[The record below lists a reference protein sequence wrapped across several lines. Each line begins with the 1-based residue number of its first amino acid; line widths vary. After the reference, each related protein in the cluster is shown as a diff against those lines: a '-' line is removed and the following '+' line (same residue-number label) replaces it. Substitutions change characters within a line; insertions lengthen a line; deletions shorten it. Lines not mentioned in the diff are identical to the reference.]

1 LTVIAKADLIGFM
14 VKAYISPT
22 LSALAVSLLLTAGCA
37 HQQRDASMQIAG
49 RPVTAWFDQEQ
60 LWPTSDGKYPAI
72 DALVAAGP
80 QVMPQLTDLLLH
92 DPSAAPQWKAAYAIG
107 SIAYH
112 HPGAPESRVA
122 VPAVASAANSSN
134 IEVRVYAVQALGA
147 IGKAAT
153 NTIPL
158 LVRLT
163 RDEDGGV
170 RMSAVAS
177 LGRIGIA
184 APEVVDALQRALSD
198 PSGDVQLTSVHA
210 LDAIG
215 QSASNRI
222 PILAQLTSDENS
234 AVRFDAVETLERT
247 GLGSPESVAAIKP
260 ALSDSDVGVR
270 SAAEKALRTLQS
282 DQK

>member
-1 LTVIAKADLIGFM
+1 M
-14 VKAYISPT
+14 
-22 LSALAVSLLLTAGCA
+22 
-37 HQQRDASMQIAG
+37 
-49 RPVTAWFDQEQ
+49 
-60 LWPTSDGKYPAI
+60 
-72 DALVAAGP
+72 
-80 QVMPQLTDLLLH
+80 
-92 DPSAAPQWKAAYAIG
+92 
-107 SIAYH
+107 
-112 HPGAPESRVA
+112 
-122 VPAVASAANSSN
+122 ASAANSSN

-184 APEVVDALQRALSD
+184 APEVVDALRRALSD

-215 QSASNRI
+215 QSASDRI
-222 PILAQLTSDENS
+222 PILAQLTRDENS
-234 AVRFDAVETLERT
+234 AVRFDAVETLGRT
-247 GLGSPESVAAIKP
+247 GLGSPESVAAIKL

-270 SAAEKALRTLQS
+270 ICCREGTENTPERSEMTAQSARRVDFSPSVSHPTFAPAAPRGRGRGQTVDWSGLRCEGRFWERKLGPAKAYYL
-282 DQK
+282 